1 MFGNSKS
8 YRSER
13 YRFWGLKRRPN
24 AVARQEYKDEV
35 DALIR
40 KMGLVVPDPNEGRL
54 YT

>member
-13 YRFWGLKRRPN
+13 YMHWGLKRRPN
-24 AVARQEYKDEV
+24 AVARALYKEEIDT
-35 DALIR
+35 LLT
-40 KMGLVVPDPNEGRL
+40 KLGLTIPDPNLGRL